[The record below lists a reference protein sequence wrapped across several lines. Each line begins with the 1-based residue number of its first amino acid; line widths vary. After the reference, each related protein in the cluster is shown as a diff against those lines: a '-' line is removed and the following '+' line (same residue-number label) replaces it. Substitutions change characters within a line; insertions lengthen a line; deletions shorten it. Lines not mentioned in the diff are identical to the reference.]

1 MFIIALVNTW
11 DTNHF
16 LIALAVKIQK
26 VWVFWTDGLSFVV
39 LVKIRYSL
47 SGGKDIINGEGIEL
61 VEI

>member
-1 MFIIALVNTW
+1 MFIIALVNAW

-16 LIALAVKIQK
+16 LIALAVEIQK